1 MIITGQKAGYI
12 DAENGHQLSINFP
25 KWIGSDGKYPY
36 GAMMGL
42 TKYNIDGSIN
52 NLSVSKASVSTYPFF
67 IWFDETYEGN

>member
-1 MIITGQKAGYI
+1 
-12 DAENGHQLSINFP
+12 
-25 KWIGSDGKYPY
+25 
-36 GAMMGL
+36 MMGL